1 MDYYQAVKK
10 QSSLGAPFINQ
21 QIMRVSKVCTS
32 PFISFSERLE
42 DVKELCELQKYRVI
56 QKETSI
62 ISPDTLKLGRV
73 TIKIGI

>member
-1 MDYYQAVKK
+1 
-10 QSSLGAPFINQ
+10 
-21 QIMRVSKVCTS
+21 MRVSKVCTS

-62 ISPDTLKLGRV
+62 ISHDPRYF
-73 TIKIGI
+73 KIGAGHH